1 MVWET
6 VGQLFQRFLLLDV
19 VVEYECINSLYA
31 GYFSFC
37 GKSASI
43 FLKSGL
49 SWKFSPMVSQEM
61 SSQWIDNTVKP
72 V

>member
-1 MVWET
+1 M
-6 VGQLFQRFLLLDV
+6 GQLFQRFLLLDV

-49 SWKFSPMVSQEM
+49 S
-61 SSQWIDNTVKP
+61 
-72 V
+72 